1 MTGLYD
7 KTENIDHYS
16 DAQMLEV
23 REAELEA
30 AHAKIDR
37 LKAEVADLQG
47 QVMQLS
53 TTVDAARNAGFR
65 AGLREVQKFIGAW
78 I

>member
-37 LKAEVADLQG
+37 LKAHAADLQG
-47 QVMQLS
+47 QVRQLS
-53 TTVDAARNAGFR
+53 TAVADARQQGFR